1 MAECTRH
8 SRTMP
13 WSPHL
18 VQLLALAV
26 ALALTGQVA
35 RASDNHALLDRLQEV
50 LDNPASRIGALCR
63 NDTLF
68 YLDRLRNGS
77 PWALKMFDST
87 AKPESGVLTGGLT
100 FLGYYSECIAAL
112 PSERHAVMANE
123 SKVPPFTST
132 YCLATV
138 SFKNAQPWPPKG
150 FPEYLW
156 KELHGS
162 SMRFGLCVPSSC
174 GEKEITELAA
184 EFVQAFDRGVN
195 ATSTACSPSR
205 EPFVSNVPA
214 ISVTCVLMLF
224 VVMAFM
230 GTTYDVARN
239 LGSSHKKPSSSR
251 SVDTTM
257 ASNEGLVNG
266 GPIVDRGSPFSRALL
281 AFSIPA
287 NAAKIFNT
295 SGQKEYIQVIHGL
308 RFFSMTW
315 IILGHT
321 FSFSTQWITYRNM
334 DDLLVIHKD
343 IITQGLANGTVT
355 VDTFFFVSG
364 LLVVYVTMKQ
374 LAANGGNASWL
385 QFYIH
390 RYWRMTPLMMAVIAF
405 CAVLLPYCGDGPR
418 WKESIATYDLTCKAN
433 WWVNAMYLQNFIH
446 RTDMCLNHTWYSA
459 VDFQFY
465 IISPF
470 IIIALYRRPKLG
482 LFLIALGLCATG
494 IFTASYTAFHDLPA
508 APYMSSI
515 TPIEK
520 MNFFMGYVYVKPYCR
535 IGPFLIGMTTGYILH
550 RTQGSIIIRKRYRWL
565 GWMTCA
571 TLMLGV
577 LYAMW
582 PANTGQYAPS
592 RAWAAIYGGF
602 ARTVWALGLAWI
614 IIASVAGYG
623 GVVGKI
629 LSWKALVPLSR
640 LTFSA
645 YIIHPV
651 LMVIFYGSRE
661 ESFDYSTYLLI
672 YFAIG
677 NIVLTYLASLVLSLV
692 FEAPILGIEKLLMK
706 RK

>member
-1 MAECTRH
+1 MRTR
-8 SRTMP
+8 S
-13 WSPHL
+13 SLLVHL
-18 VQLLALAV
+18 LVVPVSLLAFTAHIS
-26 ALALTGQVA
+26 VA
-35 RASDNHALLDRLQEV
+35 RASDNHVLLDRLQEV
-50 LDNPASRIGALCR
+50 LDSPASRIGARCR

-112 PSERHAVMANE
+112 QPGRRTATANE
-123 SKVPPFTST
+123 SQVPPFTST

-138 SFKNAQPWPPKG
+138 SFANAQRWPPKG

-156 KELHGS
+156 NELHGN
-162 SMRFGLCVPSSC
+162 SMRFGLCVPSTC

-195 ATSTACSPSR
+195 ATSTACSPSQ
-205 EPFVSNVPA
+205 EPYISNVPA
-214 ISVTCVLMLF
+214 LSVTCVLLLF
-224 VVMAFM
+224 VAMAFV
-230 GTTYDVARN
+230 GTAYDVARSFR
-239 LGSSHKKPSSSR
+239 SSHKKPSSSR

-257 ASNEGLVNG
+257 ASNEGLVSG
-266 GPIVDRGSPFSRALL
+266 GSMGDGGSTFNRALL
-281 AFSIPA
+281 AFSVLA
-287 NAAKIFNT
+287 NGAKMFNT
-295 SGQKEYIQVIHGL
+295 SGTKEFIQVIHGM
-308 RFFSMTW
+308 RFFSMAW
-315 IILGHT
+315 IILGHS
-321 FSFSTQWITYRNM
+321 FSFSKQWVTYRNM

-355 VDTFFFVSG
+355 VDTFFFISG
-364 LLVVYVTMKQ
+364 LLVVYVTLKQ
-374 LAANGGNASWL
+374 LASNGGTKRWFV
-385 QFYIH
+385 FYLH

-465 IISPF
+465 FISPA
-470 IIIALYRRPKLG
+470 IIIALYRKPKLG
-482 LFLIALGLCATG
+482 LLLIAMLLLGTTS
-494 IFTASYTAFHDLPA
+494 FTAAYTAIYDYPA
-508 APYMSSI
+508 APYMSDI
-515 TPIEK
+515 TPLDK
-520 MNFFMGYVYVKPYCR
+520 MNDFMGYVYVKPYCR
-535 IGPFLIGMTTGYILH
+535 IGPFLVGMATGYVLD
-550 RTQGSIIIRKRYRWL
+550 RTQGSSIIRKRYVWL
-565 GWMTCA
+565 GWTTCA
-571 TLMLGV
+571 FMMLGV

-582 PANTGQYAPS
+582 PANTGESKPS
-592 RAWAAIYGGF
+592 IAWAAVYGGF
-602 ARTVWALGLAWI
+602 ARSIWALGLAWI
-614 IIASVAGYG
+614 IFASVAGYG
-623 GVVGKI
+623 GVVSKI

-640 LTFSA
+640 LTFCA

-661 ESFDYSTYLLI
+661 ESFDYSSYLLI

-677 NIVLTYLASLVLSLV
+677 NIVLTYMASLVLNLI
-692 FEAPILGIEKLLMK
+692 FEAPIIGLEKVLLN

>member
-1 MAECTRH
+1 MTPPRC
-8 SRTMP
+8 SL
-13 WSPHL
+13 L
-18 VQLLALAV
+18 VQLLAVAV
-26 ALALTGQVA
+26 VLVMA

-50 LDNPASRIGALCR
+50 LDNPASRIGARCR

-112 PSERHAVMANE
+112 QSGRRTAITNE
-123 SKVPPFTST
+123 SQVPPFTST

-138 SFKNAQPWPPKG
+138 SFANAQLWPPKG

-162 SMRFGLCVPSSC
+162 SMRFGLCVPSTC
-174 GEKEITELAA
+174 GEQEITELAA

-205 EPFVSNVPA
+205 EPYVSNVPA

-224 VVMAFM
+224 VAMAFV
-230 GTTYDVARN
+230 GTAYDVARN
-239 LGSSHKKPSSSR
+239 FRSSHKKPSSSR

-266 GPIVDRGSPFSRALL
+266 GSMADRGSPFSRALL

-287 NAAKIFNT
+287 NGANIFNT
-295 SGQKEYIQVIHGL
+295 SGTKEFIQVIHGL
-308 RFFSMTW
+308 RFFSMAW
-315 IILGHT
+315 IILGHS
-321 FSFSTQWITYRNM
+321 FSFSKQWVTYRNM

-355 VDTFFFVSG
+355 VDTFFFISG
-364 LLVVYVTMKQ
+364 LLVVYVTLKQ
-374 LAANGGNASWL
+374 LASNGGNTRWL
-385 QFYIH
+385 LFYVH

-470 IIIALYRRPKLG
+470 IIVALYRRPKLG
-482 LFLIALGLCATG
+482 LMLIAALLLGTTS
-494 IFTASYTAFHDLPA
+494 FTAAYTAVYDLPA

-515 TPIEK
+515 TPLDK
-520 MNFFMGYVYVKPYCR
+520 MNDFMGYVYVKPYCR
-535 IGPFLIGMTTGYILH
+535 IGPFLVGMATGYALH

-565 GWMTCA
+565 GWILCA
-571 TLMLGV
+571 TMMLGV

-582 PANTGQYAPS
+582 PANTGESKPS
-592 RAWAAIYGGF
+592 AAWAAVYGGF
-602 ARTVWALGLAWI
+602 ARSIWALGLAWI
-614 IIASVAGYG
+614 IFASVAGYG
-623 GVVGKI
+623 GVVSKI

-661 ESFDYSTYLLI
+661 ESFDYSSFLLI

-677 NIVLTYLASLVLSLV
+677 NIVLTYMASLVLSLV
-692 FEAPILGIEKLLMK
+692 FEAPIIGMEKLLLN

>member
-1 MAECTRH
+1 MT
-8 SRTMP
+8 TP
-13 WSPHL
+13 GSPLL
-18 VQLLALAV
+18 VQLLAVAV
-26 ALALTGQVA
+26 ALVFSGPVA

-112 PSERHAVMANE
+112 ESGLQAAINE
-123 SKVPPFTST
+123 SQVPPFTST

-138 SFKNAQPWPPKG
+138 SFKNAQPWPPQGASSQRSLSANLSLGG

-156 KELHGS
+156 KELHGN

-195 ATSTACSPSR
+195 ATSTACSPNR
-205 EPFVSNVPA
+205 EPYVSNVPA

-224 VVMAFM
+224 VVMAFV
-230 GTTYDVARN
+230 GTAYDVAQN

-266 GPIVDRGSPFSRALL
+266 GPIVDRGSPFTRALL

-287 NAAKIFNT
+287 NGAKIFNT
-295 SGQKEYIQVIHGL
+295 SGTKEFIQVIHGL
-308 RFFSMTW
+308 RFFSMAW
-315 IILGHT
+315 IIIGHT
-321 FSFSTQWITYRNM
+321 FSFSTQWVTYS
-334 DDLLVIHKD
+334 
-343 IITQGLANGTVT
+343 LANGTVT
-355 VDTFFFVSG
+355 VDTFFFISG
-364 LLVVYVTMKQ
+364 LLVVYVTLKQ
-374 LAANGGNASWL
+374 MASNGGNTRWL
-385 QFYIH
+385 QFYVH

-418 WKESIATYDLTCKAN
+418 WKESISTYDLNCKAN

-470 IIIALYRRPKLG
+470 IIIALYRQPRLG
-482 LFLIALGLCATG
+482 LLMIIAVLMGTG
-494 IFTASYTAFHDLPA
+494 IFTAAYTAIYDLPA

-515 TPIEK
+515 TSTEK
-520 MNFFMGYVYVKPYCR
+520 MNDFMGYVYIKPYCR
-535 IGPFLIGMTTGYILH
+535 IGPFLVGMGTGYVLH

-565 GWMTCA
+565 GWMSCA
-571 TLMLGV
+571 GVMLGV

-592 RAWAAIYGGF
+592 RAWAASYGGF
-602 ARTVWALGLAWI
+602 ARSAWAFGLAWI

-623 GVVGKI
+623 GVVSKI

-661 ESFDYSTYLLI
+661 ESFDYSAFLLI

-692 FEAPILGIEKLLMK
+692 FEAPIIGMEKLLMK

>member
-1 MAECTRH
+1 MAT
-8 SRTMP
+8 P
-13 WSPHL
+13 QSPFL
-18 VQLLALAV
+18 VQLLAVAV
-26 ALALTGQVA
+26 ALVLTGPVA

-112 PSERHAVMANE
+112 PSGRHAVIANE
-123 SKVPPFTST
+123 SQVPTFTST

-150 FPEYLW
+150 FPKYLW
-156 KELHGS
+156 NELHGN

-205 EPFVSNVPA
+205 EPYVSNVPA

-224 VVMAFM
+224 VVMAFV
-230 GTTYDVARN
+230 GTAYDVAQN

-266 GPIVDRGSPFSRALL
+266 GPIVDRGSPFTRALL

-295 SGQKEYIQVIHGL
+295 GGPKEFIQVIHGL
-308 RFFSMTW
+308 RFFSMAW

-334 DDLLVIHKD
+334 DDVLVIHKD

-355 VDTFFFVSG
+355 VDTFFFISG

-374 LAANGGNASWL
+374 LASNGGNTSWL
-385 QFYIH
+385 QFYVH

-446 RTDMCLNHTWYSA
+446 RTEMCLNHTWYSA

-465 IISPF
+465 FVSPVVIIF
-470 IIIALYRRPKLG
+470 LYRRPQLG
-482 LFLIALGLCATG
+482 MLLIAVSV
-494 IFTASYTAFHDLPA
+494 IASGCYTAAYTAIYDLPA

-515 TPIEK
+515 TPVEK
-520 MNFFMGYVYVKPYCR
+520 MNDFMGYVYVKPYCR
-535 IGPFLIGMTTGYILH
+535 IGPFLIGMATGYILH

-571 TLMLGV
+571 AVMLGV

-582 PANTGQYAPS
+582 PANTGQYTPS
-592 RAWAAIYGGF
+592 RSWAAVYGGF
-602 ARTVWALGLAWI
+602 ARSTWALGLSWI

-623 GVVGKI
+623 GVVSKI

-651 LMVIFYGSRE
+651 LMVLFYGSRE
-661 ESFDYSTYLLI
+661 ESFDYSTFLLI

-692 FEAPILGIEKLLMK
+692 FEAPIIGMEKLLMK

>member
-1 MAECTRH
+1 MTPPR
-8 SRTMP
+8 SRRF
-13 WSPHL
+13 
-18 VQLLALAV
+18 VQLLVVAV
-26 ALALTGQVA
+26 SLVPVV

-50 LDNPASRIGALCR
+50 LDSPASRIGARCR

-68 YLDRLRNGS
+68 YLDRLRNGA

-112 PSERHAVMANE
+112 QSGRRTATTNE
-123 SKVPPFTST
+123 SQAPPFTST

-138 SFKNAQPWPPKG
+138 SFANAQLWPPKG

-156 KELHGS
+156 NELHGN
-162 SMRFGLCVPSSC
+162 SMRFGLCVPSTC

-195 ATSTACSPSR
+195 ATSTACSPNR
-205 EPFVSNVPA
+205 EPYVSNVPA

-224 VVMAFM
+224 VAMVFL
-230 GTTYDVARN
+230 GTAYDVARYFS
-239 LGSSHKKPSSSR
+239 SSHKKPSSSR

-266 GPIVDRGSPFSRALL
+266 GPTADRGSTFSRSLL
-281 AFSIPA
+281 AFSMLA
-287 NAAKIFNT
+287 NGAKIFNT
-295 SGQKEYIQVIHGL
+295 SGTKEFIQVIHGL
-308 RFFSMTW
+308 RFFSMAW
-315 IILGHT
+315 IILGHS
-321 FSFSTQWITYRNM
+321 FSFSKLWVTYRNM

-355 VDTFFFVSG
+355 VDTFFFISG
-364 LLVVYVTMKQ
+364 LLVVYVTLKQ
-374 LAANGGNASWL
+374 LASNGGNHRWL
-385 QFYIH
+385 LFYFH

-418 WKESIATYDLTCKAN
+418 WKESIATYDLNCKAN
-433 WWVNAMYLQNFIH
+433 WWINAMYLQNFIH

-465 IISPF
+465 FISPF
-470 IIIALYRRPKLG
+470 IITALYRRPKLG
-482 LFLIALGLCATG
+482 LMLIAALLVATTT
-494 IFTASYTAFHDLPA
+494 FTAAYTAVYNLPA

-515 TPIEK
+515 TPLDK
-520 MNFFMGYVYVKPYCR
+520 LNDFMGYVYVKPYCR
-535 IGPFLIGMTTGYILH
+535 IGPFLVGMAMGYALD
-550 RTQGSIIIRKRYRWL
+550 RTQGSIIIRKRYLAL
-565 GWMTCA
+565 GWIMCA
-571 TLMLGV
+571 AMMLGV

-582 PANTGQYAPS
+582 PANTGESEPS
-592 RAWAAIYGGF
+592 NAWAAIYGGF
-602 ARTVWALGLAWI
+602 ARTVWAFGLAWI
-614 IIASVAGYG
+614 IFASVAGYG
-623 GVVGKI
+623 GVVSKI

-661 ESFDYSTYLLI
+661 ESFDYSSYLMI

-677 NIVLTYLASLVLSLV
+677 NIVLTYMASLVLSLV
-692 FEAPILGIEKLLMK
+692 FEAPIVGLEKVLLN